1 MLMIYQ
7 KLSMKTLNKEHLQI
21 LSIFLNIFN
30 NNWLEYE
37 YYMMIVRTVYCATE
51 LSSTGGIIILIIFI

>member
-30 NNWLEYE
+30 NNWLDNKEHDNSVNDFPITHNAY
-37 YYMMIVRTVYCATE
+37 V
-51 LSSTGGIIILIIFI
+51 GI